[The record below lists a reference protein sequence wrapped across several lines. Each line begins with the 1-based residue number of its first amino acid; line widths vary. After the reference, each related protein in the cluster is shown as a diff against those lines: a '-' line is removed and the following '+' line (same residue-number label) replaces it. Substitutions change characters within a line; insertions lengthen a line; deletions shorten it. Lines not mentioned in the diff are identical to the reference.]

1 MNPEPTIPYITSG
14 ELLQDDKTIL
24 PGILLLE
31 LLRINVWNSLV
42 VVQLPWFPVFDV
54 RIIEPPLPSIFF
66 VVPTIIFPLEVIS
79 ISDGE
84 YANLLYELFG
94 HERVEKELEEFLSN
108 DFFPRFGGG
117 IGVTRLL
124 SALTN
129 CGVAK

>member
-1 MNPEPTIPYITSG
+1 MGGMETIGSAERSADTD
-14 ELLQDDKTIL
+14 EMREQFHT
-24 PGILLLE
+24 
-31 LLRINVWNSLV
+31 
-42 VVQLPWFPVFDV
+42 
-54 RIIEPPLPSIFF
+54 
-66 VVPTIIFPLEVIS
+66 